1 MLGLNLGRTGRA
13 LTLLQHPSTTPPLYA
28 TVLWL
33 DLACQWLILSLYSF
47 PRPCSPYRVS
57 IDAPTF
63 QHTRAS
69 AGAHTHI
76 RTCVLSTRIRA
87 FLGISLPSFDSGN
100 TCPFSFTQTPLC
112 HYLNLTPKHRV
123 PAITNVSR
131 DGGIKQIPEGYQQL
145 EQLHTGGPKGDPPS
159 SLYLGET

>member
-63 QHTRAS
+63 QRTRAS

-87 FLGISLPSFDSGN
+87 FLGIGLPSFDSGN
-100 TCPFSFTQTPLC
+100 TFSFTQTPLC

-159 SLYLGET
+159 RLYLGET